1 MPGRTTIK
9 VALDWTPNTIHTGLF
24 VALAKNFYSDQGLE
38 VQLLP
43 PDAGYT
49 TTPAK
54 RLENGEVDLAIC
66 PSESCIA
73 YHESGRMQLQAI
85 YAILQKDASAIVS
98 TKPEFANIAALEN
111 GVYGSYN
118 ARYEDDIVK
127 TMVTNAGGDGK
138 KMQIKNS
145 VGKLSLFEEM
155 KQGTVDATWVF
166 MPWEGTEA
174 ARDGIT
180 LHVFKTENYGV
191 PYGYSPV
198 IARNAATEK
207 ALPSEALQKFID
219 ATRQGYE
226 YAIKNVSE
234 SAKILEQHCQ
244 KSFGFLEQSQQSIND
259 YYSDGSSLGSMEGAK
274 WKGWVDWLESQ
285 ELIKTKGIDTEALYT
300 NAFNKD

>member
-66 PSESCIA
+66 HLRDSA
-73 YHESGRMQLQAI
+73 
-85 YAILQKDASAIVS
+85 KDASAIVS